1 MTEDAIL
8 MYTVNKSTQ
17 EEIEK
22 HLFTCDKDFVT
33 PLSERVNIK
42 DYSEKIHKNS
52 ITFEAWS
59 DKDLIGLIACYAN
72 DPNNNVAYITNVSVL
87 SNYRK
92 KGIAQTL
99 FKELFKNKTILRF
112 NKIEIK
118 VFKNDIST
126 INLYKKNGFKVNEQD
141 DKQFIMEHVFFNQ
154 SPLVSI
160 SCITYNHLPYI
171 RQCIDGFIKQ
181 QTAFPIEVLIHDD
194 ASTDGTT
201 DIIREYETNYP
212 EVIKPIYQKENQY
225 SKGMPISATFNWPRA
240 KGKYIA
246 MCEGDDYW
254 TDPLK
259 LQKQVDFLEK
269 NQEYVLT
276 SHLRIIVDEKGNP
289 VTNSD
294 SLTKD
299 YSTQCI
305 VFRNV
310 LRNDFLTFD
319 STGITNGDT
328 FLFTYL
334 ESFGKMTILDFVGSA
349 YRKTGTGI
357 WASYDY
363 RKKFELATRSFSR
376 MEYFF
381 KKYDYKISLQKTKIY
396 YLNSVYNFALSLKSD
411 KRKTEAYK
419 YYFKFLQGIAENLNN
434 RFIYNLGYL
443 KMLLAFPF
451 K

>member
-1 MTEDAIL
+1 MSN
-8 MYTVNKSTQ
+8 MKG
-17 EEIEK
+17 EI
-22 HLFTCDKDFVT
+22 
-33 PLSERVNIK
+33 
-42 DYSEKIHKNS
+42 
-52 ITFEAWS
+52 
-59 DKDLIGLIACYAN
+59 
-72 DPNNNVAYITNVSVL
+72 
-87 SNYRK
+87 
-92 KGIAQTL
+92 
-99 FKELFKNKTILRF
+99 
-112 NKIEIK
+112 
-118 VFKNDIST
+118 
-126 INLYKKNGFKVNEQD
+126 
-141 DKQFIMEHVFFNQ
+141 
-154 SPLVSI
+154 LVSI
-160 SCITYNHLPYI
+160 SCTTYNHAPYV
-171 RQCIDGFIKQ
+171 RECFDGFLKQ
-181 QTAFPIEVLIHDD
+181 KTNFKFEVLVHDD
-194 ASTDGTT
+194 ASTDSTIE
-201 DIIREYETNYP
+201 IIREYESKYP
-212 EVIKPIYQKENQY
+212 EIFKPIIQTENQWSQGKRGLNAKYNY
-225 SKGMPISATFNWPRA
+225 SRA

-246 MCEGDDYW
+246 LCEGDDYW

-319 STGITNGDT
+319 SIGITNGDT